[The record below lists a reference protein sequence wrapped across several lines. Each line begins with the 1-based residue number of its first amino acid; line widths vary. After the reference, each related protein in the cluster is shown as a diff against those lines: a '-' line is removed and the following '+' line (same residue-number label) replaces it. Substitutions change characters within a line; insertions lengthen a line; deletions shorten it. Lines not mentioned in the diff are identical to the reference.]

1 MIRVLRQVML
11 LTMKDLRIEAR
22 SRQTV
27 GLVVVLG
34 ILIVTVLGLGLGPE
48 FFRLISGGALAGG
61 SGASGSVAAAVLW
74 VAYLFAGV
82 LCFEKTMSLERQD
95 GALAGLLLAP
105 LDRGVI
111 YAAKL
116 LSNLALMLGVA
127 GIITPV
133 AILFF
138 AFDLSA
144 HPLGFI
150 AIMGTSML
158 GFAAVGTLFS
168 AVISSSRLQGGL
180 LAMVVFPLTLPLVL
194 ASTQM
199 MNRLYQAGEGFHGSA
214 FAVLV
219 AFDGIFLV
227 VSWLAFEWVIEP

>member
-1 MIRVLRQVML
+1 MRILRQIL
-11 LTMKDLRIEAR
+11 LIASKDLRIEAR

-34 ILIVTVLGLGLGPE
+34 ILIVSVLGLGLGQQQAK
-48 FFRLISGGALAGG
+48 G
-61 SGASGSVAAAVLW
+61 VAATAVLW

-82 LCFEKTMSLERQD
+82 LCFEKTMAVERQD

-111 YAAKL
+111 YVGKL
-116 LSNLALMLGVA
+116 LSNVVLMFAVA
-127 GIITPV
+127 
-133 AILFF
+133 A
-138 AFDLSA
+138 
-144 HPLGFI
+144 PLGFLAII
-150 AIMGTSML
+150 AISML

-168 AVISSSRLQGGL
+168 AMVSSSRLQGGL
-180 LAMVVFPLTLPLVL
+180 LAMVVFPITLPLVI

-199 MNRLYQAGEGFHGSA
+199 TQRLYQGGQTWNGSA

-219 AFDGIFLV
+219 AFDVIFLV
-227 VSWLAFEWVIEP
+227 VSWLTFEWVIEP